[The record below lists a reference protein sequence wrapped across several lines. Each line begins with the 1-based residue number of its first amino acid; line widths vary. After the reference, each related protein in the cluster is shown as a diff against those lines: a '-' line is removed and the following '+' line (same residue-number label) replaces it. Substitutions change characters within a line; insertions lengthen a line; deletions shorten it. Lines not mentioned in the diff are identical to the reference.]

1 MLIDT
6 HAHIFYKDYHGKMDD
21 ILARAESAGVGQII
35 CVGLDIKT
43 SQQAIALA
51 EEHANIWATV
61 GVHPHDAEGAP
72 ADYIDQ
78 LRELADHPRVV
89 AIGEMG
95 LDYFRNYSPHELQR
109 QQLRAQLELAAELD
123 KPAVIHNRAA
133 DDDMLKILTEVGHG
147 KGVMHCFSSSA
158 HVARQVIELGLHL
171 SFTGTVTYGK
181 NDNAHVLK
189 TMGLERVM
197 VETDCPYL
205 APVPTRGK
213 TNEPSFVV
221 HTAERIAEICGATL
235 DEVAAITTANAQ
247 RLFGIG

>member
-21 ILARAESAGVGQII
+21 ILARAESAGVGKII

-51 EEHANIWATV
+51 EQHDNIWATV
-61 GVHPHDAEGAP
+61 GIHPHDAENAP
-72 ADYIDQ
+72 DDYIDQ
-78 LRELADHPRVV
+78 LRELARHPKVA

-95 LDYFRNYSPHELQR
+95 LDYFRNYSPPELQR
-109 QQLRAQLELAAELD
+109 EQFRAQLELAGELG
-123 KPAVIHNRAA
+123 KPAVVHNRAA
-133 DDDMLKILTEVGHG
+133 DADMLKILAEVGHG
-147 KGVMHCFSSSA
+147 NGVMHCFSSGA
-158 HVARQVIELGLHL
+158 QMARKVIEMGLHI

-181 NDNAHVLK
+181 NNNANVLK
-189 TMGLERVM
+189 TVGLERVM

-205 APVPTRGK
+205 APVPKRGK
-213 TNEPSFVV
+213 TNEPSYVV
-221 HTAERIAEICGATL
+221 HTAKRIAEICGTTL
-235 DEVAAITTANAQ
+235 DDVAAITTANAE